1 MTKERSGAVLW
12 VTGLPQSGK
21 STFGAALAERL
32 RAGKC
37 PTAVLDGDAVRG
49 AIVPPYG
56 YDPASRDAFYA
67 SLANL
72 AGLLARQ
79 GLVVVVPATAH
90 ADRYRQQAKASV
102 GVPFV
107 LVHLAVDRETAA
119 ERDRKGLYR
128 AAAEGKA
135 PNLPDDSYEPPP
147 APDVVATGGRD
158 EQALS
163 LAERRVL
170 DLLGAIS

>member
-1 MTKERSGAVLW
+1 MVNGSAGAVVW

-21 STFGAALAERL
+21 STFGAALAGRL
-32 RAGKC
+32 RGAGR

-56 YDPASRDAFYA
+56 YDPTSRDAFYA
-67 SLANL
+67 SLTNL

-102 GVPFV
+102 GVPLL

-119 ERDRKGLYR
+119 KRDRKGLYR
-128 AAAEGKA
+128 AAEEGAA
-135 PNLPDDSYEPPP
+135 PDLPDGSYEPPRS
-147 APDVVATGGRD
+147 PDVVATGGQD
-158 EQALS
+158 EQALA
-163 LAERRVL
+163 LAERRVSE
-170 DLLGAIS
+170 LLGTGS